1 MITGAKRLIQTQLKD
16 ELSRIPI
23 EDLAYSRFPTYIATQ
38 FPSYRFSKHLLMMAA
53 VLQKV
58 ESGEITRLILNL
70 PPRHGKT
77 MMTGEFFPA
86 WYLGRN
92 PSNHVIYAT
101 YSFERAGDVGRKVRN
116 QMIMPVHKRIFRGCN
131 VSKDAAGQNRM
142 TTDQGGYYFA
152 VGTGGVVV
160 GRGAHLFIID
170 DPIKGREEAD
180 SETFR
185 RKLIDWYRGVAY
197 TRLMPQNAII
207 IIQTRWH
214 FDDITGYVLEEME
227 HENWVTLNL
236 PAVAEDGD
244 DPVRREPG
252 EALWET
258 DYPKERLDVIKKT
271 VGTREWNAQYQQQ
284 PLPSEGGMIDIN
296 WLKKYDNK
304 ELAAIYV
311 AFDIGARPP
320 MRLIKDV
327 LKIRR
332 IVISWDTA
340 FKESEIND
348 PSAATIWGVTADK
361 KFYLLGIVN
370 KRMKYPKLKKAAID
384 LWEKYM
390 NWDLGP
396 VPVLIEDKASGQS
409 LIQDLKSMVVNDMKI
424 PVVAIGAD
432 SNKQI
437 RMQAASP
444 LIESGMVYVPD
455 QSIGWVVDYETQL
468 ARFPLW
474 KYDDLVDSTSQFLLW
489 AVKSRF
495 KRNKKRKFWK

>member
-1 MITGAKRLIQTQLKD
+1 MTAAALKD
-16 ELSRIPI
+16 ELKKIPI
-23 EDLAYSRFPTYIATQ
+23 ENLAYARFPAYIATQ
-38 FPSYRFSKHLLMMAA
+38 FPGYQFSKHLVTMAN

-58 ESGEITRLILNL
+58 ESGEIPRLILNL

-92 PSNHVIYAT
+92 PNHHVIYAT

-116 QMIMPVHKRIFRGCN
+116 QMIMPVHKKIFKGCN

-160 GRGAHLFIID
+160 GRGANLFIID

-185 RKLIDWYRGVAY
+185 KKLIDWYRGVAY
-197 TRLMPQNAII
+197 TRLMPENAII

-214 FDDITGYVLEEME
+214 FDDITGYVLEEMS
-227 HENWVTLNL
+227 HEKWVTLNL
-236 PAVAEDGD
+236 PAVAEDEE
-244 DPVRREPG
+244 DPLRREVG
-252 EALWET
+252 EALWPT
-258 DYPKERLDVIKKT
+258 SYPKERLDVIKKT

-296 WLKKYDNK
+296 WLKRYNTKD
-304 ELAAIYV
+304 LAAVHV
-311 AFDIGARPP
+311 ALNIGARPP
-320 MRLIKDV
+320 LTLLEKMGIK
-327 LKIRR
+327 R

-340 FKESEIND
+340 FKESQIND
-348 PSAATIWGVTADK
+348 PSAATVWGVTLEK
-361 KFYLLGIVN
+361 KYYLLDTVN
-370 KRMKYPKLKKAAID
+370 KRMKYPKLKKEAIA
-384 LWEKYM
+384 LWQKYM
-390 NWDLGP
+390 KWGLGP

-409 LIQDLKSMVVNDMKI
+409 LVQDLQTTVVDDMKI
-424 PVVAIGAD
+424 PVIAIPAD
-432 SNKQI
+432 ANKQI
-437 RMQAASP
+437 RMQHASP
-444 LIESGMVYVPD
+444 LLESGMVYVPD
-455 QSIGWVVDYETQL
+455 DSLSWVVDYETQL

-474 KYDDLVDSTSQFLLW
+474 RHDDLVDSTSQFLLW
-489 AVKSRF
+489 AFKPKF